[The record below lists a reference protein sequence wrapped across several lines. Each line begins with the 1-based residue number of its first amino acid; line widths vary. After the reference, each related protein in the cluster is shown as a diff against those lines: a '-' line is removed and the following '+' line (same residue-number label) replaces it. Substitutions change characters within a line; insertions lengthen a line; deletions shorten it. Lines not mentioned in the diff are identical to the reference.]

1 MLSAFCHLMQ
11 THTTRI
17 LLIRSFEHKIV
28 QEYTLSQ
35 ILTLILEV
43 LYIQNKIELKQKSK
57 AIRSTFGK
65 SHLMFKPN

>member
-17 LLIRSFEHKIV
+17 LLIRSFEHNIV

-43 LYIQNKIELKQKSK
+43 LYIKKNRTEAIKQSNEVYIWQKS
-57 AIRSTFGK
+57 F
-65 SHLMFKPN
+65 NV